1 MRRISRS
8 SSILWLLVILAFPAE
23 GRAQNCR
30 KGKPCGN
37 TCIARDKVC
46 HVGAGTA
53 RWAPGADSTTTE
65 PPVTAKGIVGPT
77 SACSLARIT
86 DGDTIECT
94 DGRRARLLLIDDP
107 ESDQGDF
114 GRTATDYLRRLVP
127 PRTVVTLESDLEL
140 RDRYG
145 RDLAYVWLP
154 DGRLVNEALAR
165 AGMVLVLSYPPNV
178 RHIDRIRAAVAE
190 AQQAKR
196 ALWATSAFAC
206 TPVDHRA
213 GKC

>member
-1 MRRISRS
+1 MHRISRPS
-8 SSILWLLVILAFPAE
+8 LALWLLVALALPAE
-23 GRAQNCR
+23 GLAQNCR

-46 HVGAGTA
+46 HVGEGTA
-53 RWAPGADSTTTE
+53 RWAPGADSTSTLPPGTT
-65 PPVTAKGIVGPT
+65 KGIVGPK
-77 SACSLARIT
+77 SACTLARVT

-94 DGRRARLLLIDDP
+94 DGRRVRLLLIDAP

-114 GRTATDYLRRLVP
+114 GRTATDYLKRLVP
-127 PRTVVTLESDLEL
+127 LGTAATLESDLEL
-140 RDRYG
+140 RDKYR

-154 DGRLVNEALAR
+154 DGRLVNEELAR

-178 RHIDRIRAAVAE
+178 RHIDRIRAAVLE
-190 AQQAKR
+190 AQKTKR
-196 ALWATSAFAC
+196 GLWATPAFAC
-206 TPVDHRA
+206 PPADHRA